1 MADLGS
7 IALDIY
13 TDTPLNSRRVVSTVI
28 YRPPTLLDL
37 KLTDI
42 DTSGSISGV
51 VKIDDVL
58 TAGVRVG
65 LYDRTNM
72 QLVETA
78 VSDNIGAY
86 SFLYLDT
93 NYIENYFVIILDPKT
108 SAPWNHSAVLDH
120 LTPG

>member
-72 QLVETA
+72 QLVETD